1 MRKIIVFN
9 LVTVDGLFA
18 GPNGEID
25 WHNYD
30 NEMGTYSLEQM
41 KSLGA
46 LIFGKTTYEL
56 MASYWP
62 TPDGIKSEPVVAGIM
77 NNIPKIVFSETL
89 KEVKDGPIW
98 KNVTVFHELKPEEII
113 KMKEQEGGDIAIFGS
128 GTIVQQFTNLG
139 LIDEYRLIVNPLILG
154 NGKPLF
160 KDIKNKLN
168 LRLIYT
174 RVFKNGNV
182 LLCYQPLGNEGK
194 EIEK

>member
-1 MRKIIVFN
+1 MRKIIAFN

-30 NEMGTYSLEQM
+30 DEMGTHSLEQL

-62 TPDGIKSEPVVAGIM
+62 TPDGVKGEPVVAGIM
-77 NNIPKIVFSETL
+77 NSIPKIVFSKTL
-89 KEVKDGPIW
+89 QEVKDGPLW
-98 KNVTVFHELKPEEII
+98 KNVKVFHEIKPEEII

-128 GTIVQQFTNLG
+128 GTIVQQLTNLG

-168 LRLIYT
+168 LKLLKT
-174 RVFKNGNV
+174 KAFKNGNV

-194 EIEK
+194 ERDK

>member
-1 MRKIIVFN
+1 MRKIIAFD
-9 LVTVDGLFA
+9 LVTADGLFA

-30 NEMGTYSLEQM
+30 DEMGTHSVEQL

-62 TPDGIKSEPVVAGIM
+62 TPDGVKGEPVVAGIM
-77 NNIPKIVFSETL
+77 NSIPKIVFSKTL
-89 KEVKDGPIW
+89 QEVKDGPLW
-98 KNVTVFHELKPEEII
+98 KNVKVFHEIKPEEII

-128 GTIVQQFTNLG
+128 GTIVQQLTNLG

-160 KDIKNKLN
+160 KDIKDRLN
-168 LRLIYT
+168 LQLVNT

-182 LLCYQPLGNEGK
+182 LLCYEPAKN
-194 EIEK
+194 

>member
-1 MRKIIVFN
+1 MRKIIVFD
-9 LVTVDGLFA
+9 LVTLDGLFA
-18 GPNGEID
+18 GPSGEID

-30 NEMGTYSLEQM
+30 DEMGTHSVEQL
-41 KSLGA
+41 KSIGA
-46 LIFGKTTYEL
+46 LIFGQTTYEL

-62 TPDGIKSEPVVAGIM
+62 TPDGVKSEPVVAGIM

-89 KEVKDGPIW
+89 KEVEDGPLW
-98 KNVTVFHELKPEEII
+98 KNVTVFHEIKPEEII

-168 LRLIYT
+168 LKLLNT

-182 LLCYQPLGNEGK
+182 LLCYKPARN
-194 EIEK
+194 

>member
-1 MRKIIVFN
+1 MRKIIAFD

-30 NEMGTYSLEQM
+30 DEMGRHSVEQL

-62 TPDGIKSEPVVAGIM
+62 TPDGVKGEPVVAGIM
-77 NNIPKIVFSETL
+77 NSIPKIVFSKTL
-89 KEVKDGPIW
+89 QEVKDGPLW
-98 KNVTVFHELKPEEII
+98 KNVKVFHEIKPEEII
-113 KMKEQEGGDIAIFGS
+113 KMKEQDGGDIAIFGS
-128 GTIVQQFTNLG
+128 GIIVQQLTNLG
-139 LIDEYRLIVNPLILG
+139 LIGEYRLIVNPLILG

-160 KDIKNKLN
+160 KDVNDKLKLKLVN
-168 LRLIYT
+168 T
-174 RVFKNGNV
+174 RVFGNGNV
-182 LLCYQPLGNEGK
+182 LLSYEPENISTKQK
-194 EIEK
+194 S